1 MSSPL
6 SPTLS
11 LKTLFFLV
19 HPVLV
24 PCVHSKYA
32 QSHIYTHTCRT
43 RSIFSSSILSL
54 LFPFFFS
61 LGARQCYS
69 PYTTFFVPVRP
80 GTDGSLTPFSLLV
93 WTNTDDALSGSTL
106 QSHIVA
112 AVPWVDDDCEV
123 PTTLSDRYP
132 SACL

>member
-11 LKTLFFLV
+11 LKTLFFFGASCLGS
-19 HPVLV
+19 LR
-24 PCVHSKYA
+24 A
-32 QSHIYTHTCRT
+32 QQIRAITYIHIYLSHTFH
-43 RSIFSSSILSL
+43 IFLFYLIAPLSL
-54 LFPFFFS
+54 FF
-61 LGARQCYS
+61 GARQCYS